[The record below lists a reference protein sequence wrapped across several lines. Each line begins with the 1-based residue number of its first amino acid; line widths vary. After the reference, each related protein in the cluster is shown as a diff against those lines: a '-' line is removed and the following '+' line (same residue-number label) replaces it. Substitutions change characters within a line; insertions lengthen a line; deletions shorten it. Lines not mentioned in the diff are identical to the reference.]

1 VIGFLNFWDLLEITN
16 MASPIC
22 MNNGDDMTSSRT
34 MVVNTIGQLAG
45 GITFAYEL

>member
-1 VIGFLNFWDLLEITN
+1 VIGFLNFWDLLEVTN
-16 MASPIC
+16 MARPIC

-45 GITFAYEL
+45 GINFAYEL